1 MSTLTRAMA
10 KVMLKSLKAY
20 TCLFDQVS
28 RAVDPQK
35 TGLKKA
41 HPKLR
46 DKLDECFISLYSDWH
61 SYKDDLSLCDE
72 DFNKLDEEF
81 SNLAIQHNDAWFS
94 NLQEEYY
101 ALCDKSDDILEGQGT
116 AATVDEAVE
125 SKETKMFDLE
135 AKKKEDQQKRLTD
148 LLLSQI
154 EAETDAIRIAIQK

>member
-61 SYKDDLSLCDE
+61 SYKDDLSLSDE
-72 DFNKLDEEF
+72 DFNNLDEES
-81 SNLAIQHNDAWFS
+81 SNPLFNTMMHGLVICKRS
-94 NLQEEYY
+94 IM
-101 ALCDKSDDILEGQGT
+101 LCVTSLMTSLRDR
-116 AATVDEAVE
+116 V
-125 SKETKMFDLE
+125 
-135 AKKKEDQQKRLTD
+135 
-148 LLLSQI
+148 LLPLLMKQ
-154 EAETDAIRIAIQK
+154 